1 MTELINPHARDTKIT
16 VVLAEDHALVRD
28 GLKMLIRDILPL
40 VEFLDASDAA
50 SLSAAMAHQPTPDL
64 ALVDLNMPGMER
76 GDALPDILSKNPQVA
91 VVVVSA
97 LSSPDLVRRCLN
109 LPSVRAFVSKNA
121 AATQMKAAI
130 KASLEG
136 GSPGFVQLEEQVA
149 PTNIQLS
156 PRLEEI
162 RALLRIGMTNK
173 SIAQQ
178 LNISEGTVKNYM
190 SEIFKQLNVTNR
202 TQAARFDEDLK

>member
-40 VEFLDASDAA
+40 VEFLDASDAV
-50 SLSAAMAHQPTPDL
+50 SLSSAMAHQPSPDL

-136 GSPGFVQLEEQVA
+136 DSPGFVQLEEQVA

-156 PRLEEI
+156 PRLEEV
-162 RALLRIGMTNK
+162 RGLLRIGMTNK

>member
-1 MTELINPHARDTKIT
+1 MTESLKLSPTESNIT

-28 GLKMLIRDILPL
+28 GLKMLILDIFPQ
-40 VEFLDASDAA
+40 VEFLDANDAN
-50 SLSAAMAHQPTPDL
+50 SLSAAMAHQPSPHL

-76 GDALPDILSKNPQVA
+76 GDALQGILSKHLQVS

-109 LPSVRAFVSKNA
+109 LPSVCAFVSKNA
-121 AATQMKAAI
+121 TAMQMKAAI
-130 KASLEG
+130 KSSLEG
-136 GSPGFVQLEEQVA
+136 GKPGFVQLDEQPQEV
-149 PTNIQLS
+149 NVQLS
-156 PRLEEI
+156 PRLEEV
-162 RALLRIGMTNK
+162 RALLRMGMTNK
-173 SIAQQ
+173 AIAQQ

-190 SEIFKQLNVTNR
+190 SDIFKQLNVTNR